1 MALKDLEIKYA
12 ARRSKEYK
20 LFDGDG
26 LYVLVKPSGSKLWR
40 YKYRFDGKERVL
52 CIGSYPAITAVV
64 ARQKR
69 REAQHLLDGGIDPA
83 AVKKSN
89 KAARSAADVPA
100 VLNLFEPIARAWH
113 ANRISELDP
122 AHAERVISRLERDV
136 FPSLGARDVASI
148 TPPEVLAVVRAVEA
162 RGALDVSRRVK
173 QAISQIFRFAIA
185 SGWATSDPA
194 ISLNDALR
202 PKPRVKHMARVPLKE
217 LPELVRAIDAYD
229 GEETLRRRDV
239 TRDALFFTL
248 QTWARTSESRFA
260 TFDEF
265 EDLDGPD
272 PLWRLSAERMKMERE
287 HLVPLSREVVEL
299 VRRRRRETNG
309 NFLFPGAKAGSPIS
323 ENTMIFALYR
333 LGYRSKQT
341 VHGFR
346 GLASTWANEAE
357 HYNSDWVEMALAHED
372 ENEVRGAYNSA
383 LYLTP
388 RRRMLSD
395 WSKLIAEARRPEKDT
410 EGSRA
415 REASARP
422 RVRLGGEPLPSAA
435 GRKPFWRKAAGS
447 SRR

>member
-40 YKYRFDGKERVL
+40 YKYRFEGKERVL

-83 AVKKSN
+83 AVKKKN
-89 KAARSAADVPA
+89 KAARSAADVPV

-113 ANRISELDP
+113 ANRISELEP

-173 QAISQIFRFAIA
+173 QTISQIFRFAIA

-217 LPELVRAIDAYD
+217 LPELVRAIGAYD
-229 GEETLRRRDV
+229 GEDTPRRRDV

-272 PLWRLSAERMKMERE
+272 PLWRLSAERMKMGRE
-287 HLVPLSREVVEL
+287 HLVPLSPEVVEL

-309 NFLFPGAKAGSPIS
+309 KFLFPGAKAGSPIS

-357 HYNSDWVEMALAHED
+357 RYNSDWVEMALAHED

-395 WSKLIAEARRPEKDT
+395 WSKLIAEARRPATDA
-410 EGSRA
+410 EGRRA
-415 REASARP
+415 REARPRP
-422 RVRLGGEPLPSAA
+422 RVRFGGEPLPCAE
-435 GRKPFWRKAAGS
+435 GREPFWRKAAGTA
-447 SRR
+447 RR

>member
-52 CIGSYPAITAVV
+52 CIGSYPAITGVV

-83 AVKKSN
+83 AVKKRN

-229 GEETLRRRDV
+229 GEETPRRRDV

-395 WSKLIAEARRPEKDT
+395 WSKLIAEARRPEKDA

-415 REASARP
+415 METSARP
-422 RVRLGGEPLPSAA
+422 RVRFGGEPLPNTA
-435 GRKPFWRKAAGS
+435 GREPFWRKAAGF

>member
-83 AVKKSN
+83 AVKKKN

-229 GEETLRRRDV
+229 GEETPRRRDV

-309 NFLFPGAKAGSPIS
+309 NFLFPGAKTGSPIS

-395 WSKLIAEARRPEKDT
+395 WSKLIAEARRPERDA

-422 RVRLGGEPLPSAA
+422 RVSFGGEPLPSAA
-435 GRKPFWRKAAGS
+435 GREPFWRKAAGS

>member
-83 AVKKSN
+83 AVKKKN

-229 GEETLRRRDV
+229 GEETPRRRDV

-435 GRKPFWRKAAGS
+435 GREPFWRKAAGS